1 MVFGFLPLRRFLK
14 PELFN
19 AYIIK
24 RIIAPGI
31 RIVVSVTVAV
41 AQRLPFGMP
50 TKLRRLMIVITEQ
63 DLGYLAIREAE
74 PWTTGSELAGLML
87 AGLVVIGLWRI
98 FRARDGE

>member
-1 MVFGFLPLRRFLK
+1 
-14 PELFN
+14 
-19 AYIIK
+19 
-24 RIIAPGI
+24 
-31 RIVVSVTVAV
+31 
-41 AQRLPFGMP
+41 
-50 TKLRRLMIVITEQ
+50 MIVITEQ